1 MKNFAIDYNYR
12 PFHGSPRPCARAITL
27 LCALAM
33 VFSGCTTTRT
43 LDANGGTA
51 VSGQPKAGDTVHVV
65 LRDGEEMDLSFVEWN
80 DEQLVGMDKNDQSQS
95 IYRSDIVQ
103 METKE
108 MSDGLVKTLAFV
120 GIILLLAISVSSAFE
135 LPGAEV
141 ACC

>member
-12 PFHGSPRPCARAITL
+12 PFHGSPRSCARAIAL

-33 VFSGCTTTRT
+33 IFSGCTTTRT

-51 VSGQPKAGDTVHVV
+51 GSGQPKAGDTVHVV

-103 METKE
+103 METKA
-108 MSDGLVKTLAFV
+108 SDDVLVKTLVFAGLV
-120 GIILLLAISVSSAFE
+120 ALAVIYLSNAIE
-135 LPGAEV
+135 DAGA
-141 ACC
+141 AALCC